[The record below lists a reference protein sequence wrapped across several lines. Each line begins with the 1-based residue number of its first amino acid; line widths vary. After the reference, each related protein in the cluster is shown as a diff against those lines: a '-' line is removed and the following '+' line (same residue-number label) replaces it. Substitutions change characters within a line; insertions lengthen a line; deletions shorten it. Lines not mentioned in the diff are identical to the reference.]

1 MATFATKLMCLFLIL
16 GLASPSFA
24 TDIVNIDWSLEASL
38 DLDLTL
44 NVGDVVVFN
53 YIPKLHDVVQVD
65 IDGYKSCVPTN
76 ILYRDDSGKTT
87 ITLDKAGVRQ
97 YISSVATDCLK
108 GLKITITVL

>member
-44 NVGDVVVFN
+44 NVGDVVGKVFC
-53 YIPKLHDVVQVD
+53 H
-65 IDGYKSCVPTN
+65 KSLLFC
-76 ILYRDDSGKTT
+76 
-87 ITLDKAGVRQ
+87 
-97 YISSVATDCLK
+97 AT
-108 GLKITITVL
+108 